1 MFPECVSS
9 LWNINAI
16 FLEFFSLRNDQAFRF
31 SWELGFTFTL
41 AWTVSQKWPLH
52 PGELSITSLNLFFPT
67 PAALRPQA
75 NFGNLDFSL
84 PEIQS
89 SRAFPQRREAQI
101 KLLNGNVQLWVAFF
115 FFLQGKKPRSPLLV
129 FSFSFPEILWYL
141 WMDLSFSLGL
151 SEPKIN
157 MLHRLI
163 GDQNIIPGL
172 VVIKEEGI
180 GR

>member
-115 FFLQGKKPRSPLLV
+115 FFFCKARNHEVLYWFFLSPFQKSCGISGWISLSLLV
-129 FSFSFPEILWYL
+129 YL
-141 WMDLSFSLGL
+141 SQ
-151 SEPKIN
+151 K
-157 MLHRLI
+157 
-163 GDQNIIPGL
+163 
-172 VVIKEEGI
+172 
-180 GR
+180 